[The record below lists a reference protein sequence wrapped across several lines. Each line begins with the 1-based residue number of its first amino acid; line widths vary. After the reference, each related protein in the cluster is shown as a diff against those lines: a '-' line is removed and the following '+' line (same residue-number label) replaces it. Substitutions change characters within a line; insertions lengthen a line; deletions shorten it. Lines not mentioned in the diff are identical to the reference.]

1 MEVLRGRPRTRA
13 AGRRVPGKAPRRLT
27 ALVLALAAAAGPALC
42 GPATA
47 HADDIRGR
55 EQWVLDAVSAGKAW
69 KVTRGK
75 GVTVAVLDSGVDGSH
90 PDLAGSV
97 TTGPDLIHSV
107 APKPGRLH
115 GTWMSSLI
123 AAHGHGSGDG
133 IIGIAPESRVLSVRT
148 IADPDEPG
156 YKTFRDRPEYRSSLA
171 KAIRYAADHGA
182 DVINMSL
189 GGPDASEPERS
200 AVAYAIAKG
209 VVVVASAGNDGD
221 SKSPK
226 KVDRNGI
233 VRLSYPA
240 AFPGV
245 IGVAAVNRHGT
256 PAKFSDRNASVL
268 VAAPGEEVVGAGP
281 DDGYWVGEG
290 TSQAGAIVSG
300 VAALVRAKYPDMAP
314 ALVAQAISTSARHR
328 PAGGWDELVGF
339 GEVDAAAALT
349 AASKLRGYQ
358 DVTAGRP
365 GRFDDGPVNPVQV
378 ERHPPGLIFLGGW
391 IGVAALFGLA
401 GALIT
406 TTLLILRIR
415 GRGNTDAEA

>member
-1 MEVLRGRPRTRA
+1 MSA
-13 AGRRVPGKAPRRLT
+13 
-27 ALVLALAAAAGPALC
+27 LALALAMAAGPALC
-42 GPATA
+42 GPTTA
-47 HADDIRGR
+47 HADDIRDR

-75 GVTVAVLDSGVDGSH
+75 GVTVAVLDTGVDGSH
-90 PDLAGSV
+90 PDLAGAV

-107 APKPGRLH
+107 APHPGRLH

-123 AAHGHGSGDG
+123 AGHGHGSGDG
-133 IIGIAPESRVLSVRT
+133 MIGIAPESHVLSVRT

-156 YKTFRDRPEYRSSLA
+156 YKTFRDRPEYRASLA

-189 GGPDASEPERS
+189 GGPNASEPERS
-200 AVAYAIAKG
+200 AVAHAIAKG

-245 IGVAAVNRHGT
+245 IGVAAVDRHGT
-256 PAKFSDRNASVL
+256 PAGFSDRNASVL
-268 VAAPGEEVVGAGP
+268 VAAPGTGVVGAGP
-281 DDGYWVGEG
+281 GDSYWVGEG

-300 VAALVRAKYPDMAP
+300 VAALIRAKYPDMAP
-314 ALVAQAISTSARHR
+314 ALVAQAISTSASHR
-328 PAGGWDELVGF
+328 PSGGWDELVGF
-339 GEVDAAAALT
+339 GEVNANAALAAAA
-349 AASKLRGYQ
+349 KLSGYH
-358 DVTAGRP
+358 DVAAGRP
-365 GRFDDGPVNPVQV
+365 GRFDSAPVDPVQV

-406 TTLLILRIR
+406 TTMLILRIR
-415 GRGNTDAEA
+415 GRGNADAEAGQGE